1 MTDFWSAGWF
11 KTVMLLCI
19 GVWVVACDNP
29 DDPEPLQPSRAD
41 SLAIFSKA
49 FSPPESC
56 ATCHPRHY
64 REWSESM
71 HAYAIEDPVF
81 HSMNAEGLKSTHGLM
96 GEFCT
101 GCHAPIATQLS
112 EADGGVLK
120 ANLSPAGRRGV
131 TCDACHKSESQLPG
145 MVSTK
150 YRLDGVMYGPI
161 SDPVPNSFH
170 GSKGRADFDKSI
182 QCAGCH
188 DVVNPRGVKVEA
200 TYSEWASSSYPGRDI
215 SCQVCHMK
223 WEPGQAAI
231 GGPSNRRVHSHYMD
245 GVDIPLKEFPG
256 REAMIQRMLD
266 QLRYTVKT
274 RFEPIDNVVR
284 GASIPVNMEVI
295 NTITGHN
302 VPSGTIYE
310 RQMWVQ
316 LIAVNE
322 AGDTVFSSG
331 MTDPLGDLRNENSE
345 YVQKGL
351 LPRDSSL
358 VLFHG
363 KAFRLGKEIP
373 FFFDADAIV
382 NLTIP
387 PYETRYARYLLTPR
401 MYSSSKELTITARLF
416 MRPLPP
422 YFLRKL
428 GHADL
433 VQYLPSFQM
442 EELQARVE
450 IK

>member
-1 MTDFWSAGWF
+1 MVRAGLRN
-11 KTVMLLCI
+11 LLLLLV
-19 GVWVVACDNP
+19 GAWLVSCDRP
-29 DDPEPLQPSRAD
+29 EAPEPLSPSRAD
-41 SLAIFSKA
+41 SVAIYTKA

-56 ATCHPRHY
+56 ATCHPRQY
-64 REWSESM
+64 REWELSM

-81 HSMNAEGLKSTHGLM
+81 HSMNAEGLRATNGLM

-101 GCHAPIATQLS
+101 GCHAPIATKMS
-112 EADGGVLK
+112 EADGGRLK
-120 ANLSPAGRRGV
+120 ADLSPAGRRGV

-145 MVSTK
+145 MVSTG
-150 YRLDGVMYGPI
+150 YRLDGIMYGPI

-170 GSKGRADFDKSI
+170 GSKGRADMDKSV

-200 TYSEWASSSYPGRDI
+200 TFSEWASSSYPGRDI

-223 WEPGQAAI
+223 WETGQAAL

-256 REAMIQRMLD
+256 RDEMIGRVLD
-266 QLRYTVKT
+266 QLRYTVKAFLT
-274 RFEPIDNVVR
+274 PP
-284 GASIPVNMEVI
+284 ASIRRGSTIPVKVEIV

-302 VPSGTIYE
+302 VPSGTIFE

-316 LIAVNE
+316 LIAVDSD
-322 AGDTVFSSG
+322 GDTIFTSG
-331 MTDPLGDLRNENSE
+331 MTDPLGDLCNENSE
-345 YVQKGL
+345 YVAKGL
-351 LPRDSSL
+351 VPRDSSL
-358 VLFHG
+358 VMFHG

-387 PYETRYARYLLTPR
+387 PYETRYARYAITPQ
-401 MYSSSKELTITARLF
+401 MYAGSSDVTITARLF
-416 MRPLPP
+416 MRALPP

-433 VQYLPSFQM
+433 VKYLPSFTM
-442 EELQARVE
+442 EEMQAVVQV
-450 IK
+450 K